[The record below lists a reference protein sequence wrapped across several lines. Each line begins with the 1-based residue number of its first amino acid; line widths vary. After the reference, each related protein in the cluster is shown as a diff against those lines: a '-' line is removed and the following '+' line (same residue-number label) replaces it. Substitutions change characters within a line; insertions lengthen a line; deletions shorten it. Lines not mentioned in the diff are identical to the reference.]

1 MFFVEIS
8 ECTIYKQ
15 NSAQYKNQVDGKGQ
29 DTLYLIYL
37 GSFLFILNIKQK
49 LNSRDYV
56 NGVAASNFSSSATF
70 VFCFCLYGFGP
81 MQLSTTGNNTKP
93 WKSPKSITKEN
104 ICKKIIMNSFKLIT
118 LIKAILTYF
127 KK

>member
-1 MFFVEIS
+1 
-8 ECTIYKQ
+8 
-15 NSAQYKNQVDGKGQ
+15 
-29 DTLYLIYL
+29 
-37 GSFLFILNIKQK
+37 
-49 LNSRDYV
+49 
-56 NGVAASNFSSSATF
+56 
-70 VFCFCLYGFGP
+70 

-127 KK
+127 KKWLKRVSLRLAHHKNSNKCGHPTEQNRGSYRTDSS

>member
-1 MFFVEIS
+1 M
-8 ECTIYKQ
+8 YNKQ
-15 NSAQYKNQVDGKGQ
+15 NSAQYKNQVDGSKQ
-29 DTLYLIYL
+29 THYRYFSYLR
-37 GSFLFILNIKQK
+37 SFLFILNIKQQK
-49 LNSRDYV
+49 LKSRDYV

-104 ICKKIIMNSFKLIT
+104 ICKKMIINSFKLIT